1 MKLKLAFKIT
11 LNTYLYRIPL
21 LSPGAHSSYIQA
33 PPELSSAMIEELK
46 NDKGSWLQLLK
57 FDSAHSNHV
66 DSCATE
72 TATEAQSTSEM
83 EGKDKHVNDWMK
95 GASDA
100 TKPSYTLDV
109 KKWTAALWHHQTP
122 FKEVLYNI

>member
-1 MKLKLAFKIT
+1 
-11 LNTYLYRIPL
+11 
-21 LSPGAHSSYIQA
+21 
-33 PPELSSAMIEELK
+33 MIEELK

-83 EGKDKHVNDWMK
+83 KDKDKHVNDWMK
-95 GASDA
+95 GASPSKEMRPNRHIHWMSRNGRLPYGI
-100 TKPSYTLDV
+100 TKRLLKRYYII
-109 KKWTAALWHHQTP
+109 
-122 FKEVLYNI
+122 YNTNQEE